1 MPDTRLT
8 FDPQHC
14 LPDVDTD
21 ITDEFNALLDA
32 ATAAKDKFTGLSS
45 LVRKLKNA
53 LENKNLE
60 LERVARQHAADTHDR
75 DTTITRLE
83 GRFKVQCQTVQKQKQ
98 QMERLRRRGKQLD
111 DDLRTSN
118 KKLEQMQH
126 LRCDVCQEDVKA
138 VVTRCGHGFCKA
150 CLHTHFRVTGRS
162 GLELADL
169 TSTPFWMSRCRCPT
183 CRAEICR
190 KTDVWCIYLGA
201 GTESVEAGETEDGS
215 D

>member
-14 LPDVDTD
+14 LDDVDSD

-32 ATAAKDKFTGLSS
+32 AAAAKDKFTGLQS

-60 LERVARQHAADTHDR
+60 LERVIRQNVVETNQR
-75 DTTITRLE
+75 DATIRRLE
-83 GRFKVQCQTVQKQKQ
+83 GRFTTQCQKVQKQKQ
-98 QMERLRRRGKQLD
+98 QMERLRRRNKQLD

-126 LRCDVCQEDVKA
+126 LRCDVCLEDVKN
-138 VVTRCGHGFCKA
+138 VVTRCGHGFCST
-150 CLHTHFRVTGRS
+150 CLTTHFRFNGRP
-162 GLELADL
+162 GFGLADL
-169 TSTPFWMSRCRCPT
+169 PSSQRSTARCPT
-183 CRAEICR
+183 CRTMISD
-190 KTDVWCIYLGA
+190 KGDVWPIHVGA
-201 GTESVEAGETEDGS
+201 ATGKEEVGETGDES